1 MDQAARDD
9 IAAAVAAHRELG
21 RDYDGAVAEG
31 LIERIG
37 AEIDKRVEAQ
47 LAGTRTRRGRKRAA
61 RAARAAEPASTE
73 PAGPVPAR
81 TVPAQA
87 PAQPDTRRGYWTG
100 VFVGAALT
108 GVPAMLAA
116 TDQMQWVVGVWA
128 VLAVIYFLA
137 TWVHRRRD
145 GG

>member
-21 RDYDGAVAEG
+21 QDYDGAVAEG

-37 AEIDKRVEAQ
+37 VEIDKRVQAQ
-47 LAGTRTRRGRKRAA
+47 LAGAQTRRGRKRAA
-61 RAARAAEPASTE
+61 RAAQAAAATQ
-73 PAGPVPAR
+73 AGQTAR
-81 TVPAQA
+81 LTVPAKAA
-87 PAQPDTRRGYWTG
+87 PADPDTRRGYWTG

-108 GVPAMLAA
+108 GVPAALA
-116 TDQMQWVVGVWA
+116 TTGQMQWVIGVWA
-128 VLAVIYFLA
+128 ALAAIYFLA

>member
-21 RDYDGAVAEG
+21 RDFDGAVAEG

-37 AEIDKRVEAQ
+37 AEIDKRVDTR
-47 LAGTRTRRGRKRAA
+47 LADTRSRRARKHAA
-61 RAARAAEPASTE
+61 RAARNAAQPAEPAT
-73 PAGPVPAR
+73 AAPAR
-81 TVPAQA
+81 PA
-87 PAQPDTRRGYWTG
+87 PAHPDTRRGYWTG

-108 GVPAMLAA
+108 GVPAVLASQ
-116 TDQMQWVVGVWA
+116 DQMQWVVAVWA
-128 VLAVIYFLA
+128 VLAVVYFLA

-145 GG
+145 GS

>member
-21 RDYDGAVAEG
+21 QDYDGAVAEG

-37 AEIDKRVEAQ
+37 VEIDKRVAAQ
-47 LAGTRTRRGRKRAA
+47 LAGPRSRRDRKRAA
-61 RAARAAEPASTE
+61 RAAQAAAAAQAAQTAGPAVPAS
-73 PAGPVPAR
+73 A
-81 TVPAQA
+81 A
-87 PAQPDTRRGYWTG
+87 PAHPDTRRGYWTG

-108 GVPAMLAA
+108 GVPAALAS
-116 TDQMQWVVGVWA
+116 TGQMQWVIGVWA
-128 VLAVIYFLA
+128 ALAAIYFLA